1 MDAQSSPKYSHPSS
15 TERSSMI
22 KTPIAPWLL
31 TISLTLGALALPT
44 MAAAQIEFSV
54 TIAPPPVP
62 VYEQPEIPAPGFIW
76 VPGYWYYGPYGYYWV
91 PGTWVEPPV
100 AGLLWTPGYWGWS
113 EGFFVWHGGYWG
125 PQVGFYGGVNYG
137 YGYPGRG
144 YEGGYWRD
152 NRFWYNREV
161 NNITHVQIQNVYSKT
176 VINNITVNR
185 VSYAGGPGGLTV
197 QPTAEEQRVAH
208 EHHTPATPVQLQH
221 RERAATRPELAA
233 SVNHGKPEV
242 AATAKPGNFESHTVA
257 ASRAGGPVPVHARD
271 LPKPQAPTGAPKPPS
286 NAEADY
292 QRQQAEL
299 QTRHQQERDAL
310 DKMQERDHAYLNQ
323 QSANAQRQAAIEH
336 EHRQQTEFLQQRQ
349 ASEMQSLRTPPPAAH
364 APPHAPPPP
373 AQRAP
378 APPTQ
383 HAPPPPRGE
392 PTRP

>member
-1 MDAQSSPKYSHPSS
+1 
-15 TERSSMI
+15 
-22 KTPIAPWLL
+22 
-31 TISLTLGALALPT
+31 
-44 MAAAQIEFSV
+44 
-54 TIAPPPVP
+54 
-62 VYEQPEIPAPGFIW
+62 
-76 VPGYWYYGPYGYYWV
+76 
-91 PGTWVEPPV
+91 
-100 AGLLWTPGYWGWS
+100 
-113 EGFFVWHGGYWG
+113 
-125 PQVGFYGGVNYG
+125 VNYG

-208 EHHTPATPVQLQH
+208 EHHTAATPVQLQH
-221 RERAATRPELAA
+221 RETAATRPDLVA

-286 NAEADY
+286 NAEADQ

-299 QTRHQQERDAL
+299 QARHQQERDAL
-310 DKMQERDHAYLNQ
+310 DQMQERDHAYLNQ

-364 APPHAPPPP
+364 APQHAPPPP

>member
-1 MDAQSSPKYSHPSS
+1 M
-15 TERSSMI
+15 M
-22 KTPIAPWLL
+22 KTPIAAGLL
-31 TISLTLGALALPT
+31 AVSLTLGALALPRI
-44 MAAAQIEFSV
+44 AAAQIEFSV
-54 TIAPPPVP
+54 TVGPPPVP
-62 VYEQPEIPAPGFIW
+62 VYEQPVIPAPGFIW

-91 PGTWVEPPV
+91 PGTWVQPPV
-100 AGLLWTPGYWGWS
+100 VGLLWTPGYWGWS

-152 NRFWYNREV
+152 NHFWYNREV

-176 VINNITVNR
+176 VINNVTVNR
-185 VSYAGGPGGLTV
+185 VSYVGGPGGLSA
-197 QPTAEEQRVAH
+197 QPTAEEQRVAQ

-221 RERAATRPELAA
+221 RETAAARPELVA
-233 SVNHGKPEV
+233 SVNHGKPEI

-271 LPKPQAPTGAPKPPS
+271 LPNPQAPKPQAPTGAPKPPS

-292 QRQQAEL
+292 QRQQAAL
-299 QTRHQQERDAL
+299 QSRHQQERDAL
-310 DKMQERDHAYLNQ
+310 DQMQERDHAYLNQ
-323 QSANAQRQAAIEH
+323 QSANAHKQAAIEH

-349 ASEMQSLRTPPPAAH
+349 ASEMQSLHTPARPAPAPQH
-364 APPHAPPPP
+364 APAPP
-373 AQRAP
+373 AQHAP
-378 APPTQ
+378 APPAQHAPTPPTQ